1 MLLIFLLTSSYYG
14 PSNWNQG
21 APSNLLFPAG
31 NANGQTEFRVA
42 NIFSSHMVLQR
53 EPNIPSVWGYATP
66 GSRVTIDITRA
77 NETEQVTENV
87 LVGSDEVWRVN
98 LGSWPAGGG
107 YSLHV
112 INIEK
117 NGSSQA
123 GLGSPTAVGGREK
136 SIHIIRESTQP
147 WPGAHSV

>member
-1 MLLIFLLTSSYYG
+1 M
-14 PSNWNQG
+14 
-21 APSNLLFPAG
+21 
-31 NANGQTEFRVA
+31 A

-98 LGSWPAGGG
+98 LGSWPAGVG

-147 WPGAHSV
+147 WPGAHTV